1 MWDGF
6 QPPHKSKLGHLEIF
20 AMKQLQKH
28 LAYIIPFSILIS
40 LCYMQGYWGT
50 FCIEYY
56 SFVTTSEI
64 AMIAIVP
71 MVYVGISSIAGIL
84 IGETTYDSDKY
95 KNKFATIMYF
105 IMKISFIIATILIMY
120 FNPSARWLIIPPVA
134 GLIILLLYIKSSL
147 FNEDFWQ
154 KNKTLLFIIFLLP
167 PESFGY
173 GKHKA
178 IQLINGDNFLYVVN
192 KNVSDPKKATRYLG
206 KIGEHIFMINPKTSA
221 ITIQN
226 IDASLPLQ
234 LKSFAINDLTK
245 N

>member
-1 MWDGF
+1 M
-6 QPPHKSKLGHLEIF
+6 E
-20 AMKQLQKH
+20 QLQKH

-50 FCIEYY
+50 FDIEYY

-64 AMIAIVP
+64 AMIAIAP
-71 MVYVGISSIAGIL
+71 MIYVGISSIAGIL
-84 IGETTYDSDKY
+84 FGAITDDTDKS
-95 KNKFATIMYF
+95 KNKISTIMHF
-105 IMKISFIIATILIMY
+105 IMKLSFIIAVIIIIY
-120 FNPSARWLIIPPVA
+120 FNASARWLIIPPLA
-134 GLIILLLYIKSSL
+134 GLITLLLYIKSSL

-154 KNKTLLFIIFLLP
+154 NKKTLLLIVFLLP

-178 IQLINGDNFLYVVN
+178 IQLINGDNFLYVINENIPV
-192 KNVSDPKKATRYLG
+192 PTKAARYLG
-206 KIGEHIFMINPKTSA
+206 KIGGQVFMFNPTTST

-234 LKSFAINDLTK
+234 LKSFSINDIAK